1 MDIKPIPAAIQSG
14 LNGLQDAQ
22 RGVAEAAHNIA
33 NLNSNDSATV
43 NTLQGG
49 QVTEQSQSQS
59 SVLTTEAVNL
69 VVNEHLA
76 KANIKVIQTA
86 DEVLGTL
93 IDTKV

>member
-1 MDIKPIPAAIQSG
+1 MELRPIPAAIQSG

-33 NLNSNDSATV
+33 NLNTNETSV
-43 NTLQGG
+43 NASVGAE
-49 QVTEQSQSQS
+49 QVVSQSQNQA

-76 KANIKVIQTA
+76 KANVKVIQTA

>member
-33 NLNSNDSATV
+33 NLNSNDSAIV

>member
-14 LNGLQDAQ
+14 LNGLQDSQ

-33 NLNSNDSATV
+33 NLNSNDSTTV
-43 NTLQGG
+43 NRLQGG

>member
-22 RGVAEAAHNIA
+22 SGVAEAAHNIA
-33 NLNSNDSATV
+33 NLNSNDSAIV